1 MEPEAL
7 GAVSFQQRIELAN
20 FTGSQGT
27 GGTMLVPGQFITYAT
42 PEEYI
47 NGNIFT
53 RITSQSRTIDP
64 RFNTAFQF
72 QSPREARVA
81 VGIEW

>member
-1 MEPEAL
+1 MP
-7 GAVSFQQRIELAN
+7 RRK
-20 FTGSQGT
+20 
-27 GGTMLVPGQFITYAT
+27 
-42 PEEYI
+42 EYI
-47 NGNIFT
+47 NGNGNTFT

-64 RFNTAFQF
+64 RFNKAFQF